1 MTPAELVIFLIPTW
15 LLFVMSVIAAA
26 YRWYIA
32 ARFNLSVTSRWEQML
47 YAIAMT
53 NIALFYGG
61 LWLGLGHP
69 DDRIAMS
76 RLVWLWVIVISIY
89 ISYKMAKRHG
99 TDGLE

>member
-1 MTPAELVIFLIPTW
+1 MTPSELIILLIPTW
-15 LLFVMSVIAAA
+15 LLFTTAAIAAA

-32 ARFNLSVTSRWEQML
+32 LRFDVSVISRWEQAL

-53 NIALFYGG
+53 NLTLFYLGI
-61 LWLGLGHP
+61 WQGLGHP

-99 TDGLE
+99 ADGLE